1 MMISRHSR
9 VFRVSQQIIQSY
21 APNARN
27 QLPNTHRN
35 IEKYSF
41 RSKHSAPVK
50 NSSFVFNAFLGKV
63 DSTQVVPYPNVLD
76 SDQTDLL
83 KLLLDQAE
91 RAINEIND
99 PMKNDELGYVPE
111 KTLEALKASGAYGL
125 QVPEQYGG
133 AELNSTQYGRMTEVM
148 GAHDLGL
155 GVFLTGHQGI
165 GFKGLLICGTDEQ
178 KEKYLPQLAS
188 GEKMAAF
195 ALTEPASGSDA
206 SSIST
211 RATLS
216 EDGKFWILNGS
227 KIWITGGGLADMF
240 TVFAKTEVKDQK
252 SGQTKDKITAFF
264 VERSFGGVTN
274 GPPEQK
280 MGIKCSNTA
289 ELYFDNTPVP
299 VENVLGGVGNGFK
312 VAMQILNNGRFGMG
326 TSLCGT
332 MRNIIC
338 KATHHVS
345 QRVQFGNKLQSFG
358 TIQEK
363 LARMSM
369 YQYANESMAY
379 MVSGTMDSG
388 HQDYQLEA
396 AVSKVFSSEAAW
408 WVTDEAIQILGG
420 MGYMRDTGLEKI
432 MRDLRIFRIFEG
444 TNDILRLFIA
454 LTGMQYAGSHL
465 KHLRNAAKN
474 PLKHENMSLIV
485 NEIGRRSIGDNN
497 KINLHSNLH
506 TASKT
511 LCQDITKFGQC
522 VEMLLVKYQK
532 NIIEQQFLLNRVAE
546 VAIDLYVSMSVL
558 SRCSSS
564 LEQELSSAQHEQLM
578 TNLWCREAHTRIVK
592 NLGTLSDKSA
602 LLDFV
607 TMAEISRGVC
617 NAGKVVQ
624 PNPVGF

>member
-1 MMISRHSR
+1 MISRNSHI
-9 VFRVSQQIIQSY
+9 FRLSQQTLKSY
-21 APNARN
+21 APIARI
-27 QLPNTHRN
+27 QLPYTQRN
-35 IEKYSF
+35 IEKCS
-41 RSKHSAPVK
+41 RRAKHSTPVK
-50 NSSFVFNAFLGKV
+50 NTSFVFNAFLGKV

-76 SDQTDLL
+76 SDQSDLL

-99 PMKNDELGYVPE
+99 PLMNDELGYVPDA
-111 KTLEALKASGAYGL
+111 TLEALKASGAYGL

-133 AELNSTQYGRMTEVM
+133 AELNNTQYGRMTEVM

-165 GFKGLLICGTDEQ
+165 GFKGILICGTDEQ
-178 KEKYLPQLAS
+178 KEKYLPQLAT

-206 SSIST
+206 NSIST

-216 EDGKFWILNGS
+216 KDGQFWILNGS
-227 KIWITGGGLADMF
+227 KIWITGGGLADIF
-240 TVFAKTEVKDQK
+240 TVFAKTEVKDEK
-252 SGQTKDKITAFF
+252 YKDKMTAFI
-264 VERSFGGVTN
+264 VERKFGGVTN

-289 ELYFDNTPVP
+289 ELYFDNTHVP

-326 TSLCGT
+326 TSLSGT

-338 KATHHVS
+338 KATQHVS
-345 QRVQFGNKLQSFG
+345 QRVQFGSKLQAFG
-358 TIQEK
+358 SIQEK

-420 MGYMRDTGLEKI
+420 MGYMKDSGLEKI

-485 NEIGRRSIGDNN
+485 NEIGRRSTSAIGDNN
-497 KINLHSNLH
+497 KIKIHPNLHES
-506 TASKT
+506 SKT

-522 VEMLLVKYQK
+522 VEMLLMKHQK
-532 NIIEQQFLLNRVAE
+532 NIIQQQFLLNRVAA
-546 VAIDLYVSMSVL
+546 VAIDLYVSVSVL

-564 LEQELSSAQHEQLM
+564 LEQEISSAQHEQLM
-578 TNLWCREAHTRIVK
+578 ANLWCSEAHTRIGK
-592 NLGTLSDKSA
+592 NLATLSDKSA
-602 LLDFV
+602 IQDFV
-607 TMAEISRGVC
+607 NMAEISRGVC

>member
-1 MMISRHSR
+1 MISRHSR
-9 VFRVSQQIIQSY
+9 VFRVSQQIIKSY

-27 QLPNTHRN
+27 QLLNTHRN
-35 IEKYSF
+35 IENCSF

-240 TVFAKTEVKDQK
+240 TVFAKTEVKDEK

-474 PLKHENMSLIV
+474 PLKQENMSLIV

-497 KINLHSNLH
+497 KINLHPNLY
-506 TASKT
+506 TASRT

>member
-1 MMISRHSR
+1 
-9 VFRVSQQIIQSY
+9 
-21 APNARN
+21 
-27 QLPNTHRN
+27 
-35 IEKYSF
+35 
-41 RSKHSAPVK
+41 
-50 NSSFVFNAFLGKV
+50 
-63 DSTQVVPYPNVLD
+63 
-76 SDQTDLL
+76 
-83 KLLLDQAE
+83 
-91 RAINEIND
+91 
-99 PMKNDELGYVPE
+99 
-111 KTLEALKASGAYGL
+111 
-125 QVPEQYGG
+125 
-133 AELNSTQYGRMTEVM
+133 
-148 GAHDLGL
+148 
-155 GVFLTGHQGI
+155 
-165 GFKGLLICGTDEQ
+165 
-178 KEKYLPQLAS
+178 
-188 GEKMAAF
+188 
-195 ALTEPASGSDA
+195 
-206 SSIST
+206 
-211 RATLS
+211 
-216 EDGKFWILNGS
+216 
-227 KIWITGGGLADMF
+227 
-240 TVFAKTEVKDQK
+240 
-252 SGQTKDKITAFF
+252 
-264 VERSFGGVTN
+264 
-274 GPPEQK
+274 
-280 MGIKCSNTA
+280 
-289 ELYFDNTPVP
+289 
-299 VENVLGGVGNGFK
+299 
-312 VAMQILNNGRFGMG
+312 
-326 TSLCGT
+326 
-332 MRNIIC
+332 
-338 KATHHVS
+338 
-345 QRVQFGNKLQSFG
+345 
-358 TIQEK
+358 
-363 LARMSM
+363 M

-420 MGYMRDTGLEKI
+420 MGYMKDTGLEKI

-474 PLKHENMSLIV
+474 PLKQENMSLIV

-497 KINLHSNLH
+497 KINLHPNLH

-511 LCQDITKFGQC
+511 LCHDITKFGQC

>member
-9 VFRVSQQIIQSY
+9 VFRVSQQIIKSY

-27 QLPNTHRN
+27 QLLNTHRN
-35 IEKYSF
+35 IEKCSF

-240 TVFAKTEVKDQK
+240 TVFAKTEVKDEK

-363 LARMSM
+363 LARTEMEIGLPRFCL
-369 YQYANESMAY
+369 YVIVIYNKILCNICNYKGKQLK
-379 MVSGTMDSG
+379 SGTLIKF
-388 HQDYQLEA
+388 Y
-396 AVSKVFSSEAAW
+396 
-408 WVTDEAIQILGG
+408 
-420 MGYMRDTGLEKI
+420 
-432 MRDLRIFRIFEG
+432 IF
-444 TNDILRLFIA
+444 
-454 LTGMQYAGSHL
+454 
-465 KHLRNAAKN
+465 
-474 PLKHENMSLIV
+474 
-485 NEIGRRSIGDNN
+485 
-497 KINLHSNLH
+497 
-506 TASKT
+506 
-511 LCQDITKFGQC
+511 
-522 VEMLLVKYQK
+522 
-532 NIIEQQFLLNRVAE
+532 
-546 VAIDLYVSMSVL
+546 
-558 SRCSSS
+558 
-564 LEQELSSAQHEQLM
+564 
-578 TNLWCREAHTRIVK
+578 
-592 NLGTLSDKSA
+592 
-602 LLDFV
+602 
-607 TMAEISRGVC
+607 
-617 NAGKVVQ
+617 
-624 PNPVGF
+624 